1 MGNDISLV
9 LASGGARGLAHI
21 GVIEEIENQGYNI
34 SSIAGSSMGALIGGV
49 YASGKLPEFI
59 SWIQGYN
66 KQRILGLM
74 DLTISANGIVKGDKI
89 LKALKKIVPENKIE
103 NLRIPYVA
111 VATDII
117 SHHEVVFSSG
127 SLYDAIRASISIP
140 SFFKPCKRNNMVLVD
155 GGVINPLP
163 IDCAKRKAG
172 DLLVAVDVN
181 APIEMKK
188 QYIKEQ
194 KLTHSNSIKLID
206 RILQIPDEILKWD
219 IIDLNYYTLLA
230 QSSRVMIQRI
240 TELNLELHKPDV
252 LIEIPMNACRALEFH
267 RFNEMIEIGRTAA
280 KKALSQL

>member
-21 GVIEEIENQGYNI
+21 GVIEEIENQGYSI

-194 KLTHSNSIKLID
+194 KLAHSNSIKLID

-230 QSSRVMIQRI
+230 QSSGVMIQRI

>member
-194 KLTHSNSIKLID
+194 KLAHSNSIKLID